1 MMAKRV
7 CVLQE
12 TYNRQTSPPHS
23 RQRKNGNT
31 PLNASFASFF
41 KVAAA
46 ARASSET
53 SWMLSVARAGD
64 GGCDVPGVDGL
75 DVEEAVLELD
85 IVLNAWNLDV
95 LQIL

>member
-7 CVLQE
+7 CALQR
-12 TYNRQTSPPHS
+12 TYDRQTGPPHS
-23 RQRKNGNT
+23 KQRNDGNT

-41 KVAAA
+41 SVAAA
-46 ARASSET
+46 ARASSEA

-75 DVEEAVLELD
+75 DVEEAVFELD